1 VTTELKADCAANRSA
16 VALIED
22 SPGRFSA
29 RGRITFATARAAR
42 QAGISAFDTTTQQ
55 QIQVDCSGISA
66 SDSAGMA
73 VLLDWLSA
81 ARRTGRS
88 LQYQN
93 LPVQVQAIARISDV
107 LEMLERGV

>member
-1 VTTELKADCAANRSA
+1 MTTELRANSAANGAA

-42 QAGISAFDTTTQQ
+42 QTGLAAFDGTSEQ
-55 QIQVDCSGISA
+55 QIRVDCSGISA

-81 ARRTGRS
+81 ARRAGRS